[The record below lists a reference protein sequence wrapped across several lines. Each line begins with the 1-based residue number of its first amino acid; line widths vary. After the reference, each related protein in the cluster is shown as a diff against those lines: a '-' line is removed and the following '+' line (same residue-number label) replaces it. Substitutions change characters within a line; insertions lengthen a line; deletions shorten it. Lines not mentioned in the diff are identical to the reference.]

1 MDGDST
7 GLTISASSEQDGHP
21 AQYALRYRKYRM
33 RSWMP
38 WDNDSKPKLTV
49 IFSPSVTIVKVT
61 LTVYHAKKVVV
72 KCGDMKERERVCPSD
87 DWTPIDIELDN
98 CVAGK
103 LVIIVIPRGSDV
115 ICVKQLYFTI
125 LGAITGRPSI
135 SISSF
140 EVPSVSITYHYFE
153 LDYDSRYLSI
163 SASSVKDGLL
173 AVYALRRTPS
183 INKYWSPWND
193 SRPRLCITIRGSV
206 LVKKITMDVK
216 NVDRIIVKCGTVTKA
231 VVCGPTTDWT
241 TVCIMMTNT
250 CLAGKI
256 IISFEASSD
265 VNLIMVKNLFVT
277 VATKPLSSVSK
288 LIFIS
293 IPFTVPS
300 ISNYFELDYDSRY
313 LSISASSV
321 KDGLLAVYAL
331 RRTPSINK
339 YWSPWNDSRP
349 RLCITIRGS
358 VLVKKITMDVKN
370 VDRIIVKCGTVTKAV
385 VCGPTTD
392 WTTVCIMMT
401 NTCLAGKIIISF
413 EASSDVNLIMVKNL
427 FVTVATKP
435 CE

>member
-1 MDGDST
+1 MPTAST
-7 GLTISASSEQDGHP
+7 SP
-21 AQYALRYRKYRM
+21 LRRC
-33 RSWMP
+33 
-38 WDNDSKPKLTV
+38 KLFWPVLNNHGYLV
-49 IFSPSVTIVKVT
+49 IQSIFT
-61 LTVYHAKKVVV
+61 LTVSTI
-72 KCGDMKERERVCPSD
+72 GD
-87 DWTPIDIELDN
+87 
-98 CVAGK
+98 
-103 LVIIVIPRGSDV
+103 
-115 ICVKQLYFTI
+115 
-125 LGAITGRPSI
+125 
-135 SISSF
+135 
-140 EVPSVSITYHYFE
+140 YFE

-163 SASSVKDGLL
+163 SASSVKEGLL

-216 NVDRIIVKCGTVTKA
+216 NVDRLIVKCGTVTKA

-277 VATKPLSSVSK
+277 VATKPLSSVS
-288 LIFIS
+288 I
-293 IPFTVPS
+293 PS
-300 ISNYFELDYDSRY
+300 ISFPSVSVSSVSIPSWSLPSISISSMTDYFELDYDSRY